1 MNVYPDNHKPDKM
14 EKKIYVQGIQ
24 EPSYQ
29 RVVIVGGGFAGL
41 KLARQL
47 KGSSY
52 QIVMIDKNNYHQFQ
66 PLYYQVATSGLEPS
80 AIAFPIRKVFKR
92 NPQMVFRMLELVQ
105 VNSAAR
111 EIETNAG
118 WLRYDYLVLA
128 IGADT
133 HFFGMDSI
141 QKYATPMKTIS
152 EALFLRNKLIS
163 NFEQAYNEPNEEK
176 KEALLNVVVV
186 GGGPTGVE
194 LAGAIAEMRRDVL
207 PLDYPTMNWERMRVC
222 LLEAGPRLLNG
233 MSEAS
238 GEKALQFLKKLGVDV
253 TLNAAVKDF
262 DGEQVR
268 VADGQK
274 ITAKTLIWAAG
285 IKANPVVGISEE
297 AILPNGRIRV
307 NRFNQVENVP
317 GVYAIGDL
325 AFMPSPHYPNGHP
338 QVAQVA
344 IQQAKN
350 LSYNLR
356 SLEKE
361 RQFQEF
367 EYKDLGS
374 MATIGKKLAVVDL
387 PFLSFQGFNAWLVWL
402 FVHLMAIVGVKNR
415 LFIFLNWAWSYLSF
429 DASLRLLIR
438 PVQINTSK
446 QKEHPLKAS
455 ESERS
460 VSEIIPKQEEA
471 IR

>member
-1 MNVYPDNHKPDKM
+1 MM
-14 EKKIYVQGIQ
+14 ETKNYVQGIPA
-24 EPSYQ
+24 PSYQ

-41 KLARQL
+41 KLAREL

-52 QIVMIDKNNYHQFQ
+52 QVVMIDKNNYHQFQ

-92 NPQMVFRMLELVQ
+92 SPQMIFRMLELVQ
-105 VNSAAR
+105 VNASAR

-118 WLRYDYLVLA
+118 WLKYDYLVLA

-133 HFFGMDSI
+133 HFFGMDRI
-141 QKYATPMKTIS
+141 QQYATPMKTIS

-163 NFEQAYNEPNEEK
+163 NFEAAYNEPLEEK

-207 PLDYPTMNWERMRVC
+207 PLDYPTMNWEGMRVC

-233 MSEAS
+233 MSDAS
-238 GEKALQFLKKLGVDV
+238 GEKALLFLKKLGVDV
-253 TLNAAVKDF
+253 MLNAAVKDF
-262 DGEQVR
+262 DGEQVL
-268 VADGQK
+268 VGDGQK

-285 IKANPVVGISEE
+285 IKANPVAGLNQGLF
-297 AILPNGRIRV
+297 LPNGRIRV
-307 NRFNQVENVP
+307 NRFNQIEETQ

-325 AFMPSPHYPNGHP
+325 AFMPTPKYPKAHP

-350 LSYNLR
+350 LSYNLK

-361 RQFQEF
+361 RAFKEF

-387 PFLSFQGFNAWLVWL
+387 PFLSFQGFIAWLVWL

-438 PVQINTSK
+438 PVQINYPKPKELNITHATEKSPTSA
-446 QKEHPLKAS
+446 P
-455 ESERS
+455 
-460 VSEIIPKQEEA
+460 VI
-471 IR
+471 